1 MNEIRTE
8 TTDKKAPFKRWCI
21 NRKNSIEFSENPKF
35 RIQGKDISIKDY
47 QNKNAVDCNIYEVIE
62 KYRGDLKMTAEQL
75 NQFHNEIDES
85 LTHIKSMPDALM
97 AIKAGEKA
105 WKEIPLDQRQKFGN
119 SINRFLKEG
128 PAYFKGEIK
137 KYNDLQAE
145 IKARQEQAQK
155 ETIKEGDN
163 K

>member
-1 MNEIRTE
+1 MNEIRIE
-8 TTDKKAPFKRWCI
+8 NTDKKAPFKRWCI
-21 NRKNSIEFSENPKF
+21 NRKNSIKFNDDPKF

-75 NQFHNEIDES
+75 NQFHTEIDES
-85 LTHIKSMPDALM
+85 LANIKSMPDALM

-105 WKEIPLDQRQKFGN
+105 WKELPLEQRQIFGN
-119 SINRFLKEG
+119 SINRFLKDG
-128 PAYFKGEIK
+128 PEYFKREIK
-137 KYNDLQAE
+137 KYNDLQAKPQAEQE
-145 IKARQEQAQK
+145 ITQK
-155 ETIKEGDN
+155 ETIEKES

>member
-1 MNEIRTE
+1 MNEIRIE
-8 TTDKKAPFKRWCI
+8 TTNKKMPFKRWNI
-21 NRKNSIEFSENPKF
+21 DRKNSIEFSENPKF

-75 NQFHNEIDES
+75 NQFHTEIDES
-85 LTHIKSMPDALM
+85 LSNIKSMPDALM

-105 WKEIPLDQRQKFGN
+105 WKELPLDQRQKFGN
-119 SINRFLKEG
+119 SINRFLKDG
-128 PAYFKGEIK
+128 PEYFKGEIK
-137 KYNDLQAE
+137 KYNELQERLNAE
-145 IKARQEQAQK
+145 QQITQK
-155 ETIKEGDN
+155 EIIKDGDN